1 MNNQVK
7 GAAPATRAKHAEV
20 LARLTEESLAK
31 ERADHANTKK
41 HLVLA
46 LGETDVVDLDGNLL
60 YPKQNVAAEAGKT
73 GNNLQSAESEQSA
86 GMAGTA
92 RSRETTGSE
101 SSGSGKPGGT
111 VGDSRG
117 PETTGSNGTGSR
129 KPAGAAGAPRPEDYP
144 DTVNPWLRQAQ
155 ISNDFAGI
163 LKLAS
168 GYYVALGID
177 ICEIGF
183 LKSDH
188 GWIIVDCGNFV
199 ETAHIALRL
208 AELAAG
214 ENIRDHI
221 QAVIISHTHPD
232 HYGGI
237 DAFVKDGDAIPI
249 YGPGGYEQSL
259 IDDNLYAG
267 IAMARRL
274 VYQGGMILPRS
285 DTGGAGVGYPGGI
298 RMRGHQSF
306 RFPTVLIEE
315 DQTLDIDGIE
325 LDFFLTPNTETRAHM
340 GVYSRTHRVLFL
352 GDNAMGTLHNIS
364 TPRGARVRDANYWGS
379 VFYTLY
385 VRYGES
391 VQAVWQGHGIPMIAE
406 ETNENLKTYLL
417 DHAAA
422 YKYTN
427 DQALLLTNKGYSRD
441 QIDAQFRIPD
451 EIGKQW
457 YLRPHY
463 GEYSFNARGT
473 YTKYMGFYDGNPVT
487 LHPLERTQRAAKLV
501 EYIGSAELVLE
512 KAKADFEQGEF
523 QWVAEITNELIFLDP
538 ENTKARF
545 LCADALEQLGYQA
558 ENGVQ
563 RNCYLCGALE
573 LRHPELLDKKGI
585 LYMDNRLIMPYVSPS
600 LLLDYL
606 GINFDGEAALHE
618 EADFVLEITDLSG
631 TRNRRAE
638 LAGGCNLSPQNAGTK
653 KQPFDEMSAIS
664 GADIGTA
671 NFVGHANTRNYS
683 ASDAPASFGIE
694 TGESLSPGH
703 GKKGEL
709 DRELHRIRIYK
720 GTVLH
725 VPVREEE
732 VHPEDLIIRLTKD
745 ELYRLA
751 GKNFEPDPERFQ
763 KEAYEILKMI
773 ETYVVDLTEYQNF
786 ALAEPLRKQ

>member
-1 MNNQVK
+1 MPPECMERKRRMNNQVK

-46 LGETDVVDLDGNLL
+46 LGEADVVDLDGNLL
-60 YPKQNVAAEAGKT
+60 YPKQNAAAEAGKQA
-73 GNNLQSAESEQSA
+73 GRNVQSGAYRRDDSA
-86 GMAGTA
+86 GSESAGNGQPAGLSGTGQIG
-92 RSRETTGSE
+92 ETTGSKNSRNGE
-101 SSGSGKPGGT
+101 SVSAAGAVQRVANAGSESTGSGQP
-111 VGDSRG
+111 VGRAGEARG
-117 PETTGSNGTGSR
+117 PETTGSNGTEDEQPS
-129 KPAGAAGAPRPEDYP
+129 GAAGAPRPEDYP

-163 LKLAS
+163 LKLAG
-168 GYYVALGID
+168 GYYVALGVD

-183 LKSDH
+183 IKSDH

-199 ETAHIALRL
+199 ESAHIALRL

-214 ENIRDHI
+214 ETIRDHI
-221 QAVIISHTHPD
+221 RAVIISHTHPD

-237 DAFVKDGDAIPI
+237 DAFVKDGDEVPI

-315 DQTLDIDGIE
+315 DQTLDIDGVE

-352 GDNAMGTLHNIS
+352 GDNAMGTLHNVY

-379 VFYTLY
+379 VFYKLY

-427 DQALLLTNKGYSRD
+427 DTALLLTNKGYSRD
-441 QIDAQFRIPD
+441 RIDAQFRIPD

-512 KAKADFEQGEF
+512 KATADFEKGEF

-538 ENTKARF
+538 ENTEARF

-573 LRHPELLDKKGI
+573 LRHPELLDQKGI

-606 GINFDGEAALHE
+606 GIHFDGEAALHE
-618 EADFVLEITDLSG
+618 EAKFVLEITDLSG

-638 LAGGCNLSPQNAGTK
+638 LAG
-653 KQPFDEMSAIS
+653 E
-664 GADIGTA
+664 
-671 NFVGHANTRNYS
+671 H
-683 ASDAPASFGIE
+683 
-694 TGESLSPGH
+694 ES
-703 GKKGEL
+703 
-709 DRELHRIRIYK
+709 ELHRIRIYK

-732 VHPEDLIIRLTKD
+732 VRPEDLIIRLTKD

-751 GKNFEPDPERFQ
+751 GKNFDPDPERFP

-773 ETYVVDLTEYQNF
+773 ETYVVDLTDYQNF
-786 ALAEPLRKQ
+786 ALAEPLRKK